1 MSPHPPPPRS
11 NHHLSLPLP
20 SHPPVSVTVHS
31 SSLILIYSFSFI
43 QDLRT
48 IDVILESYYCKEAL
62 EDNAVFSSSGVYF
75 QPPVVEGEPHTGYM
89 DYIKSLPINPAPE
102 AFGMHNNANIT
113 SAQNETY
120 ECFNVI
126 VSLQPRQASG
136 AGMSREDV
144 IAEQVRVK
152 KERKREREM
161 KRERDE
167 REREYVLP
175 AHHVFKHIT
184 FSKLTRASHIGLS
197 ISPSSPPSLYHSCRS
212 NL

>member
-1 MSPHPPPPRS
+1 M
-11 NHHLSLPLP
+11 
-20 SHPPVSVTVHS
+20 
-31 SSLILIYSFSFI
+31 
-43 QDLRT
+43 
-48 IDVILESYYCKEAL
+48 ILESYYCKEAL

-167 REREYVLP
+167 RERERVRI
-175 AHHVFKHIT
+175 A
-184 FSKLTRASHIGLS
+184 RASCFQAHYIFKANTCFTYW
-197 ISPSSPPSLYHSCRS
+197 SLY
-212 NL
+212 LPLLPPLLVPFM